1 MYGGSRAGPGSTWK
15 RRGIIGDGAVVS
27 FQIRSGMT
35 RGTEFLFE
43 IYGPANFFFTPSR
56 FHIDLEDIQSRS
68 DGILD
73 GRRYRRMRKEL
84 LLPSDQLPT

>member
-1 MYGGSRAGPGSTWK
+1 
-15 RRGIIGDGAVVS
+15 
-27 FQIRSGMT
+27 MT

-43 IYGPANFFFTPSR
+43 IHEHANFFFTPSR
-56 FHIDLEDIQSRS
+56 IHIDLEDIQCRS

-73 GRRYRRMRKEL
+73 SRRYCPMKMEL